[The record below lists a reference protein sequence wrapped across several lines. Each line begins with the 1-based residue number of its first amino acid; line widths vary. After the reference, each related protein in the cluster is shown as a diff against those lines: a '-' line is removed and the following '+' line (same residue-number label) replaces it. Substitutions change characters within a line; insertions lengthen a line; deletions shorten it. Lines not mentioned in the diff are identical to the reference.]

1 MNDIMDYLFLDIE
14 IHAMKFSQA
23 VLMTHFFTLSWAA
36 TRGQDTLPQSG
47 STISKATRNRGI
59 VQRNYQE
66 ITKNLTTLVA
76 DLKSYTDDKA
86 FEYRVFLPRITGIRE
101 KLADI
106 EFAAEN
112 MQRQINPIQLNFAR
126 RLFSTMV
133 YAADKMKRYTGKR
146 GHGEALV
153 YKVVELN
160 VRILALRNTKGMVDC
175 WDNSIPEAILR
186 FEDTLTT
193 WKEYMNEKNS
203 TPPGMV
209 QLFEVQSENARRKLE
224 RVTTIVLKCN

>member
-106 EFAAEN
+106 EFA
-112 MQRQINPIQLNFAR
+112 
-126 RLFSTMV
+126 
-133 YAADKMKRYTGKR
+133 
-146 GHGEALV
+146 
-153 YKVVELN
+153 ELN

-175 WDNSIPEAILR
+175 WDNYIPEAILR

-193 WKEYMNEKNS
+193 WKEYMNGKNS